1 MPAMTLMTA
10 MFNAI
15 LLRKI
20 RFSDTSLI
28 LTWFT
33 DRHGKLKTMAKGALR
48 AKSPFAGKLDLFFH
62 CELLV
67 SFSRK
72 SELHALR
79 EVSIIEPFAAI
90 RTSYLKTL
98 AASYFSELVEEVTE
112 PEHAVVEIYDLCLRA
127 LNYLNTREPDLRA
140 IQFFEFEL
148 CRFLGL
154 ETQRLDS
161 GAERLTDVFGRL
173 PRLRT
178 DVLRAVRTGAAD
190 SNEP

>member
-1 MPAMTLMTA
+1 MT
-10 MFNAI
+10 FNAI

-33 DRHGKLKTMAKGALR
+33 DQHGKLKTMVKGALR

-62 CELLV
+62 CEVLV
-67 SFSRK
+67 SFSRR

-79 EVSIIEPFAAI
+79 EVSVKEPFAAI
-90 RTSYLKTL
+90 RTSYQKTL

-112 PEHAVVEIYDLCLRA
+112 PEHAVVEVYDLYLRA
-127 LNYLNTREPDLRA
+127 LNYLNTRGPDLRA

-154 ETQRLDS
+154 ETQRLDG
-161 GAERLTDVFGRL
+161 GAGRLIDAFGRL

-178 DVLRAVRTGAAD
+178 DLLRALRPEANRDEG
-190 SNEP
+190 